1 MKKNTKENLPD
12 KEVSVEQGV
21 RRTCKAGLII
31 LLLSC
36 IICVGCS
43 IMLVG
48 YNLFF
53 ASGTTTATTVA
64 TTAATDSLSAEPVKI
79 AATEQTLIPLLGIVI
94 SIWVAL
100 NIYNVISNKEIQLA
114 LRMSEK
120 VKPVW
125 IKRKQKSILSW
136 RWASEIPRQKF

>member
-1 MKKNTKENLPD
+1 MKKKTKENLPD
-12 KEVSVEQGV
+12 KEVSAARGV

-43 IMLVG
+43 IMLVW

-53 ASGTTTATTVA
+53 AS
-64 TTAATDSLSAEPVKI
+64 ATDSSSVEPIKI

>member
-1 MKKNTKENLPD
+1 M
-12 KEVSVEQGV
+12 
-21 RRTCKAGLII
+21 
-31 LLLSC
+31 LLSC

-43 IMLVG
+43 IMLVW

-53 ASGTTTATTVA
+53 AS
-64 TTAATDSLSAEPVKI
+64 ATDSSSVEPIKI

>member
-1 MKKNTKENLPD
+1 MKKKTNENAHD

-36 IICVGCS
+36 LICVGCS

-53 ASGTTTATTVA
+53 ASGTTVE
-64 TTAATDSLSAEPVKI
+64 TTAATDSSSVEPVKI
-79 AATEQTLIPLLGIVI
+79 AATEQTLIPF
-94 SIWVAL
+94 WVSSYPSGWL
-100 NIYNVISNKEIQLA
+100 
-114 LRMSEK
+114 
-120 VKPVW
+120 
-125 IKRKQKSILSW
+125 
-136 RWASEIPRQKF
+136 